1 MRKYYGILLLAL
13 GLFSSCE
20 KVSKLSDDAE
30 IVSFS
35 ITDQTEGIVL
45 NKEGITVSN
54 NVVSIPLDYGR
65 KLFPLTIKANIK
77 FSSTTDKSIS
87 VDENPLNLK
96 ELTFNNVYTPQS
108 FYLISE
114 SGVPHLGQI
123 VLKDKPNADIT
134 NFHITNHAEKDV
146 NVSIHDNN
154 IRINF
159 KKDFSWPV
167 TIEAD
172 ITHNGEIK
180 AGSAISPF
188 TFSGPY
194 DKKQI
199 ILIAKDNQD
208 ERVWNIQVV
217 PTIENSNFEL
227 WINENT
233 SKVNIDPTPGKGLGW
248 ATANNS
254 FVQGTTPVPY
264 QNGYAAQLQTG
275 IQNLSGLGIGE
286 LITAGTIFTG
296 YFQINI
302 SALSNPPLM
311 TYFGIP
317 FIMRPESIS
326 VDAKYEAGVKFQRSE
341 KVGLNSYKLKDTTGV
356 DQGRIWVEL
365 LRWEGNGEL
374 EYHGDPVD
382 GLKVLGKGEIIF
394 DGANTALRNWNNYT
408 IPIKYDSKYK
418 DLEPT
423 HISIVMTSSRQGDLF
438 IGAKGSTLTVD
449 NVVVNF

>member
-35 ITDQTEGIVL
+35 ITDQTEGIIL
-45 NKEGITVSN
+45 NKDDITISN
-54 NVVSIPLDYGR
+54 NIVTIPLDYGR

-77 FSSTTDKSIS
+77 FSSTTDKAIS

-96 ELTFNNVYTPQS
+96 EFTFKDVYTPQS

-180 AGSAISPF
+180 AGSAESPF
-188 TFSGPY
+188 TFSGPN